1 MLSSGKTT
9 LKLMHGRN
17 AAGCLD
23 GIGGGIAFGQVHE
36 AADSPQDLACLYF
49 VGAVIEQ
56 AVRDWRLARR
66 IGFIDSNGEVNG
78 DMIQGYYRNSSNY
91 KLPTAFDGPADIET
105 LASFFNRGG
114 LEVWLRFAGF
124 NVDADTI
131 IAGLEKVTAVKP
143 KIGHLLKAEHE
154 QSGNYYADME
164 WRTI

>member
-1 MLSSGKTT
+1 M
-9 LKLMHGRN
+9 N
-17 AAGCLD
+17 D
-23 GIGGGIAFGQVHE
+23 
-36 AADSPQDLACLYF
+36 AADSSQDLACLYF

-66 IGFIDSNGEVNG
+66 CGFITKQGDVNG

-105 LASFFNRGG
+105 LASFFKRGG

-143 KIGHLLKAEHE
+143 KIGHLLKDEHE
-154 QSGNYYADME
+154 QSGNYYVDMG
-164 WRTI
+164 WRTN

>member
-1 MLSSGKTT
+1 M
-9 LKLMHGRN
+9 N
-17 AAGCLD
+17 
-23 GIGGGIAFGQVHE
+23 E

-66 IGFIDSNGEVNG
+66 IGFIDRNGEVNG

-114 LEVWLRFAGF
+114 LEVCCALPASMWM
-124 NVDADTI
+124 
-131 IAGLEKVTAVKP
+131 
-143 KIGHLLKAEHE
+143 LK
-154 QSGNYYADME
+154 QSLQD
-164 WRTI
+164 WRR

>member
-1 MLSSGKTT
+1 M
-9 LKLMHGRN
+9 N
-17 AAGCLD
+17 D
-23 GIGGGIAFGQVHE
+23 
-36 AADSPQDLACLYF
+36 AADSSQDLACLYF

-66 IGFIDSNGEVNG
+66 CGFITKQGDVNGE
-78 DMIQGYYRNSSNY
+78 MIQGYYRNSSNY

-105 LASFFNRGG
+105 LASFFKRGG

-143 KIGHLLKAEHE
+143 KIGHLLKDEHE
-154 QSGNYYADME
+154 QSGNYYVDMG
-164 WRTI
+164 WRTN